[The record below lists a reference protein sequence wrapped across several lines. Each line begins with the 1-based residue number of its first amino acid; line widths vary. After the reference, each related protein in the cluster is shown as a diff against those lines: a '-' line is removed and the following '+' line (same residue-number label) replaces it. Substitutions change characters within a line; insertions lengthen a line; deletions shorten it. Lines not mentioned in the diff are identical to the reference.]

1 MDISL
6 PWLWCWFYKY
16 IHVSTCEIAYFK
28 SSLLYAHH
36 ASIKLL
42 KKKEEEGK
50 REIGEGEAL
59 LAFGESINY

>member
-1 MDISL
+1 M
-6 PWLWCWFYKY
+6 
-16 IHVSTCEIAYFK
+16 STCEIAYFK